1 MAARNW
7 QTVAYEQQAILREAL
22 PQQWLLKTAPP
33 ESVLN
38 VMDVPYTSGI
48 MTERELHLTEK
59 DATTLI
65 EMLAKREVT
74 SYDLTL
80 AFCKRATIAQQVV
93 RSHPQSTSFT

>member
-7 QTVAYEQQAILREAL
+7 QAVAQEEQAVLRKAL
-22 PQQWLLKTAPP
+22 PQQWILKTPP
-33 ESVLN
+33 AESVLN

-48 MTERELHLTEK
+48 MTERELHLTEQ
-59 DATTLI
+59 DATTLL
-65 EMLAKREVT
+65 ELLAKREVS

-93 RSHPQSTSFT
+93 GAIQ